1 MEWMG
6 KSNPF
11 ARSVDLG
18 RLPQT
23 PKGLLVLAAAM
34 GDIVDLSFA
43 TMEERGWNT
52 HVQQEVEDDY
62 I

>member
-1 MEWMG
+1 MG

-23 PKGLLVLAAAM
+23 SKELLVLAATM

-43 TMEERGWNT
+43 TMEEREWNT
-52 HVQQEVEDDY
+52 HVQQEMEDDY